1 MFSLVMPEQ
10 FVVGLYVSV
19 SLSGIQSALYKIA
32 YPLLTIV
39 DANVPAIVTHNILD
53 NGYVT
58 GMRMIVYQAE
68 SSIDQCTP
76 HVFCQTRIGDF

>member
-10 FVVGLYVSV
+10 FVMGLYISV

-39 DANVPAIVTHNILD
+39 DANVAAIVTHNK
-53 NGYVT
+53 
-58 GMRMIVYQAE
+58 
-68 SSIDQCTP
+68 
-76 HVFCQTRIGDF
+76 